1 MKAVHC
7 IPPQEVK
14 EYKKLDEQLQYQVK
28 VERKKIRWKEA
39 QTHEDN

>member
-28 VERKKIRWKEA
+28 VECKKDKVEGGS
-39 QTHEDN
+39 NS

>member
-28 VERKKIRWKEA
+28 VERKKDKVE
-39 QTHEDN
+39 EDSNS